1 MISSNRSE
9 MRDNID
15 DNILDCLSQNKT
27 IMGEDYIFNVAYSNT
42 NTSQAS
48 LDLSACETL
57 LRAENNISD
66 TESLIVLTME
76 LNRSSSR
83 TNQVEYA
90 IYTKDGT
97 KLDLTICSTVKV
109 SVSYPLTV

>member
-1 MISSNRSE
+1 
-9 MRDNID
+9 
-15 DNILDCLSQNKT
+15 
-27 IMGEDYIFNVAYSNT
+27 MGEDYIFNVAYSNTTNT